1 MNRYIRLLL
10 STIQVALVSLFLIS
24 AVSPELLGEPWNT
37 LLFGIGFP
45 ILIQGYKIWKDKG
58 GKTPSKLFLQVTSFV
73 VSGIFVYANGGFAGY
88 ALPAFPVWGDDLV
101 AFLDGA
107 IVFAR
112 EFTVV
117 VGLAFGAMMAL
128 YEGVL
133 KRLFEM
139 VGFAAEA
146 KVASR
151 KVVGFLA

>member
-1 MNRYIRLLL
+1 MKTKARFIL
-10 STIQVALVSLFLIS
+10 SLATVLVALCLIAAS
-24 AVSPELLGEPWNT
+24 SPGLLGEPWNT
-37 LLFGIGFP
+37 FLFGLGFP
-45 ILIQGYKIWKDKG
+45 ILIQLYKVWKDKG
-58 GKTPSKLFLQVTSFV
+58 GKIPSKLFLQSLSFV
-73 VSGIFVYANGGFAGY
+73 VAGIFVYANGGFAGIN
-88 ALPAFPVWGDDLV
+88 LPTPPVWGDDLV

>member
-1 MNRYIRLLL
+1 MKRYVRLLL
-10 STIQVALVSLFLIS
+10 STIQVMLVSLFLIS
-24 AVSPELLGEPWNT
+24 AASPELLGEPWNT

-45 ILIQGYKIWKDKG
+45 ILIQGYKIWKDRE
-58 GKTPSKLFLQVTSFV
+58 GKAPSKLFLQAASFI
-73 VSGIFVYANGGFAGY
+73 VSGVFVYANGGFAGY
-88 ALPAFPVWGDDLV
+88 TLPALPVWGDDLV

-107 IVFAR
+107 ITFTR

-128 YEGVL
+128 YESVL
-133 KRLFEM
+133 KRLFEI

-151 KVVGFLA
+151 KEAGFLA